1 MSKINLGR
9 VIAGGV
15 VAGVVINVFEYVLN
29 AIVMAPEWSSIL
41 KSLMLPEFSAQGII
55 WFNIAGFATGI
66 AAVWTY
72 AAIRPR
78 FGAGPKTAAIAGLLI
93 WVTAFVLADAKPVA
107 AGMLPLHPIVVMLAV
122 EIVAVVAATLAGA
135 WLYQEPAG

>member
-1 MSKINLGR
+1 
-9 VIAGGV
+9 
-15 VAGVVINVFEYVLN
+15 
-29 AIVMAPEWSSIL
+29 MAPEWSSIL
-41 KSLMLPEFSAQGII
+41 KSLMLPEYSAQAMI
-55 WFNIAGFATGI
+55 WFNIVGFATGI

-78 FGAGPKTAAIAGLLI
+78 FGAGPKTAVIAGLLT